1 MSPMGQHTGGLVD
14 KDKALKNLKKRS
26 TKIEVISK
34 DLAKELE
41 RRYPRNLHKQLWGY
55 IDHKAENT
63 LYKWWWEFVDAS
75 RKHPALR
82 QELLG
87 NRAKAAAI
95 TKNDGKFGPLKETF
109 LDWWHNGGSGQF
121 AEQGVPL
128 IHVLAPGP
136 DDRDKIAR
144 DGVIVQIPMTISKE
158 LILEQI
164 AVMLEIY
171 HPDDQLRPYDH
182 STAKIKLASRARNRD
197 ADYNFMLEVWK
208 ARQEHPQHELAAR
221 SEGKKSTKKILWRT
235 PWWEIYC
242 IAKNDEEL
250 RRRLSPHA
258 MLNERDESSAASE
271 RERLTKLTERAYAR
285 ADLLMRNAI
294 CGTFPS
300 EQRE

>member
-1 MSPMGQHTGGLVD
+1 MGQHTGGLVE

-26 TKIEVISK
+26 TKIELISK

-41 RRYPRNLHKQLWGY
+41 RRYPKNLHKQLWGY

-63 LYKWWWEFVDAS
+63 LYKWWWEFMDAS
-75 RKHPALR
+75 HKHPALR

-95 TKNDGKFGPLKETF
+95 AKNDSEFGPLRDKF
-109 LDWWHNGGSGQF
+109 LDWWHYGRGSGQF
-121 AEQGVPL
+121 AENGVPL
-128 IHVLAPGP
+128 IHVFAPGP
-136 DDRDKIAR
+136 DDRDKITR

-171 HPDDQLRPYDH
+171 HPDDELRPYDH
-182 STAKIKLASRARNRD
+182 STATIKLASRARNRD

-208 ARQEHPQHELAAR
+208 ARQKHPQHKLAAR
-221 SEGKKSTKKILWRT
+221 SAGKKSTKKILWRT

-258 MLNERDESSAASE
+258 MLNELDESSAASE
-271 RERLTKLTERAYAR
+271 RARLTKLTERAYAR

-300 EQRE
+300 E